1 MKKINTLLII
11 FFTCVLA
18 SCNNTEPTYET
29 RPENPSVP
37 TITIEGQEELF
48 ENGTTAMVEADVTF
62 KISVAAEAGL
72 TKLLL
77 NDEPVLNFTYGQL
90 KQTFDY
96 KFKMP
101 DVEETTL
108 IFSVCD
114 ELEQKT
120 TLSPI
125 KVKAQGRIA
134 SDFLLA
140 DMGGELVETQT
151 EIPLPQHPAA
161 STIQQKINIMSG
173 IEENDFAYLRMY
185 WDAAKDNIYK
195 TFTFAQTDP
204 AGGEE
209 TCMKIAK
216 QAVALNMQIRFDK
229 TVPSALMDGIS
240 TGDRKL
246 VMDIYIDSDDVPA
259 NNNFV
264 VVYAKFDNY
273 KNDASGMLN
282 KVISQWNFTQDNLKK
297 WTEAVFDLTTTGN
310 TGNGNYITTSDVDML
325 VIKPTMNN
333 LHGPYYIKNIR
344 IVKSDELQ

>member
-29 RPENPSVP
+29 RPENHSVP

-140 DMGGELVETQT
+140 DMGGELVETQNN
-151 EIPLPQHPAA
+151 IPLPQQPGA
-161 STIQQKINIMSG
+161 STIQKKIKITSG
-173 IEENDFAYLRMY
+173 IEGNDFAYLRML
-185 WDAAKDNIYK
+185 WDVKNGDNIIDK
-195 TFTFAQTDP
+195 TFTFAQNDP
-204 AGGEE
+204 TGGEDK
-209 TCMKIAK
+209 CMKITK
-216 QAVALNMQIRFDK
+216 QGSGLNMQIRFDQ
-229 TVPSALMDGIS
+229 TIPSALMDGVS

-246 VMDIYIDSDDVPA
+246 VMDIYIDSNEVPA
-259 NNNFV
+259 TNNFV
-264 VVYAKFDNY
+264 VFYAKFDKY
-273 KNDASGMLN
+273 LNDKGGMLN
-282 KVISQWNFTQDNLKK
+282 KIISQWNFTQDNLKK
-297 WTEAVFDLTTTGN
+297 WTEAVFDLTTVGN

-325 VIKPTMNN
+325 VIKPTMNSQ
-333 LHGPYYIKNIR
+333 HGPYYIKNIR
-344 IVKSDELQ
+344 IVKAD

>member
-1 MKKINTLLII
+1 MKIINTLLIV

-29 RPENPSVP
+29 RPENPSAP

-48 ENGTTAMVEADVTF
+48 KNGTTAMVESDVTF

-140 DMGGELVETQT
+140 DMGGEFVETQT

-161 STIQQKINIMSG
+161 STIQQKINITSG
-173 IEENDFAYLRMY
+173 IEDNDFAYLRMY
-185 WDAAKDNIYK
+185 WDSKIND
-195 TFTFAQTDP
+195 TFSFAQTDP

-209 TCMKIAK
+209 KCMKITK
-216 QAVALNMQIRFDK
+216 QGVALNMQIRFDK
-229 TVPSALMDGIS
+229 TIPSALMDGIS

-246 VMDIYIDSDDVPA
+246 VMDIYIDSEEVPTA

-264 VVYAKFDNY
+264 VVYANFDKY
-273 KNDASGMLN
+273 MNDQKGMLN
-282 KVISQWNFTQDNLKK
+282 KIISQWDFTQDNLKR
-297 WTEAVFDLTTTGN
+297 WTEAVFDLTTIGN

-325 VIKPTMNN
+325 VIKPTMNSQ
-333 LHGPYYIKNIR
+333 HGPYYIKNVR

>member
-37 TITIEGQEELF
+37 TIAIEGQEELF

-140 DMGGELVETQT
+140 DMGGEFVETQT

-173 IEENDFAYLRMY
+173 IEENYFAYLRMY
-185 WDAAKDNIYK
+185 WDSKIND
-195 TFTFAQTDP
+195 TFSFAQTDP

-209 TCMKIAK
+209 KCMKITK
-216 QAVALNMQIRFDK
+216 QGTALNMQIRFDK
-229 TVPSALMDGIS
+229 TIPSALMDGIS

-246 VMDIYIDSDDVPA
+246 VMDVYIDSEEVPTA

-264 VVYAKFDNY
+264 VMYAKFDKY
-273 KNDASGMLN
+273 YNDKYGMLN
-282 KVISQWNFTQDNLKK
+282 GVISQWNFTQENLKK
-297 WTEAVFDLTTTGN
+297 WTEAVFDLTTIGN
-310 TGNGNYITTSDVDML
+310 TGNGNYITISDVDML

-333 LHGPYYIKNIR
+333 QHGPYYIKNIR
-344 IVKSDELQ
+344 IVKADELH